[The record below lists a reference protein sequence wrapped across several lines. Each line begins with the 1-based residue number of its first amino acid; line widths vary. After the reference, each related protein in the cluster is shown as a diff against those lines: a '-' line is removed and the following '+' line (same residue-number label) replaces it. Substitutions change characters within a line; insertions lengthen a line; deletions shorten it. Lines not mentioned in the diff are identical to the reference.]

1 MYSTAEIRTKFIEY
15 FQSKKHTHVPS
26 SSLIPANDPTLLFVN
41 AGMVQFKDLFLGAE
55 KRKYTRAVSS
65 QRCVRA
71 GGKHNDLDQVGY
83 TARHHTFFEMLGNFS
98 FGDYFKQEAIQFA
111 WEFLTQILQIPAEKL
126 LVTVFEEDT
135 EAEKIWIEQ
144 IGIPPNKVLRI
155 GAKDNFWQMGDT
167 GPCGPCSEIFY
178 DHGEEIAGGPPG
190 TPEEDGDRFIEIWNL
205 VFMQFDKQANGKL
218 LPLPKPCVDT
228 GMGLERISAVMQ
240 GKHNN
245 YEIDLF
251 QHIISYTAQILNVA
265 KLNNPSLKVIADH
278 IRTCSFL
285 ICDGILPSNEGRGY
299 VLRRII
305 RRAIRHGYKL
315 GAKET
320 FFYKILSPLIDVMAE
335 AYPELS
341 QNREKIESALQKEE
355 IRFAETLETGMAI
368 LNTAITKLKGK
379 TIAGE
384 VAFKLYD
391 TYGFPLDLT
400 QDVAREQA
408 MQVDV
413 DGFNKCMEQ
422 QKQRSKTASSF
433 SQNNQLPAEIV
444 AQIEPTLFKG
454 YQTLTSEAK
463 IVAIIKDNTS
473 VSELKAGES
482 AAIILNKTPF
492 YAESGGQ
499 VGDSGVLTVKNDVIK
514 VEDTQKAAGQYH
526 LHLVKKTAVTL
537 EVGQTLQ
544 AKVDSKRRMAIVL
557 NHSATHLLHKVLQE
571 QLGNHVQQKGSI
583 VANDKLRF
591 DFSHNDAIST
601 QQLQV
606 IENEVNQHI
615 RANHRAETKV
625 MSYEDALKTG
635 AMALFGEKYSDEVR
649 VLNIGEYSI
658 ELCGGTHVNQA
669 GQIGLF
675 KITSE
680 SSIAAGIRRIEAV
693 TGDKALQFVQSCE
706 ANYHEVMQL
715 LHTNDKQIVE
725 KVNQVLHEHKQ
736 LEKKIALLENKV
748 ASNKAK
754 DLWKNV
760 TKSNEISY
768 LFDTLKNDT
777 LENLRTIVDNFKDK
791 YPSGIIVLANHLEN
805 DKVQLICAVGKT
817 LHNKAKAGEI
827 VKNITSQL
835 NGRGGGRPDFAQG
848 GGVSTIENLK
858 QVMQNSYQEIKN
870 LL

>member
-341 QNREKIESALQKEE
+341 QNQEKIESALQKEE